1 MGKESKDWEGKDRRT
16 KNRMMRRG
24 RAEKLSKETLGK
36 DGQGFGDIR
45 EGMEKEMRGRGGRG
59 PRA

>member
-16 KNRMMRRG
+16 KTRMMRRG
-24 RAEKLSKETLGK
+24 WAQKLSKETLGRE
-36 DGQGFGDIR
+36 GQGFGDTK
-45 EGMEKEMRGRGGRG
+45 EGMEEEMRGKGGRG

>member
-36 DGQGFGDIR
+36 DGQSFGDIR
-45 EGMEKEMRGRGGRG
+45 EGMEKEDRKSVV
-59 PRA
+59 